1 MSRQALVKPA
11 KVPLPPLNGEEVG
24 FWLHILEDHATF
36 LRAGLLGDY
45 PALADKAKDFH
56 QEIHALRCRA
66 EQSRKL
72 TEIVDQA
79 LPVFTSFYEFQR
91 QILNQMIAC
100 QMHSNLYPLQ
110 LDHLI
115 RENGYAIRLFE
126 KISVG
131 ERTIVNTKAQE
142 NLFWVR
148 LMEDH
153 TQFLSDLTDPS
164 ERNVVATARS
174 FTREFDDLYLQGR
187 DFVSM
192 LDRRHQDA
200 PVFLRYLEDVR
211 RAAIRLRDFK
221 TMTAELICE
230 CRLVGILPPQLADHL
245 RREAEHYLMIL
256 AMFQKNMIDP
266 EALTEEEL
274 LMTDTEIEGLCQ
286 PVAVAPENGLPN
298 DKACC
303 KPKKSKYPYQ
313 YNKSSKLLL
322 ADDEERE
329 NDREE
334 ISDTSQP
341 VIVPEGS
348 NEEPEQESVSV
359 SPRPET
365 RPETETIEPVEQEQN
380 PPPVKWS
387 KQWPRP
393 LGKKAK

>member
-45 PALADKAKDFH
+45 PVLADKAKGFH

-66 EQSRKL
+66 EQSRKVTDL
-72 TEIVDQA
+72 VDPA
-79 LPVFTSFYEFQR
+79 LPVFINFYEFQR
-91 QILNQMIAC
+91 QILNQMITC
-100 QMHSNLYPLQ
+100 QMQNNLYPLQ

-131 ERTIVNTKAQE
+131 DRTIVNTKAQE

-153 TQFLSDLTDPS
+153 AQFLSDLTDPS

-174 FTREFDDLYLQGR
+174 FIREFDDLYLQGR

-192 LDRRHQDA
+192 LDRRHQDVPA
-200 PVFLRYLEDVR
+200 FLRFLEDVR
-211 RAAIRLRDFK
+211 RAVIRLRDFK
-221 TMTAELICE
+221 TMTVELIGE
-230 CRLVGILPPQLADHL
+230 CRLVGILPQLLADHL
-245 RREAEHYLMIL
+245 RREAEHDLMIL
-256 AMFQKNMIDP
+256 AMFQKNMIDS

-274 LMTDTEIEGLCQ
+274 LMTETEIEGFYQ
-286 PVAVAPENGLPN
+286 PVAVARENEVAN
-298 DKACC
+298 DKTNV
-303 KPKKSKYPYQ
+303 KSKKSKYPSE
-313 YNKSSKLLL
+313 YNKSSKVLL
-322 ADDEERE
+322 ADDDEPVK
-329 NDREE
+329 DREE
-334 ISDTSQP
+334 ISDIPEATIIPEVSNDEREVP
-341 VIVPEGS
+341 VALPPVATRERV
-348 NEEPEQESVSV
+348 EPEQDQS
-359 SPRPET
+359 
-365 RPETETIEPVEQEQN
+365 
-380 PPPVKWS
+380 PVKWS